1 MDDGRKGG
9 KRRILHSPKLCVRSL
24 TPGCSCRG
32 SGSQEPPVQEGCM
45 PLVSCGQRTEDRGQ
59 RTEADDGFS
68 LSECWLSRATFQH

>member
-9 KRRILHSPKLCVRSL
+9 KRRILHSPKLGVRSL

-45 PLVSCGQRTEDRGQ
+45 PLVSCGTDR
-59 RTEADDGFS
+59 EDGFS
-68 LSECWLSRATFQH
+68 LSECWLPRAAFQH